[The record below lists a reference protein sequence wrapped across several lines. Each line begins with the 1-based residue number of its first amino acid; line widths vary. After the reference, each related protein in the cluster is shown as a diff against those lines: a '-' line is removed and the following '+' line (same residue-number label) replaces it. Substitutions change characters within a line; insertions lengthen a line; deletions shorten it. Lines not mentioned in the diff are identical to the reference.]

1 MTQKFIETAD
11 FIKSKIKN
19 LPEVGIILGSGLGNL
34 GNKIDAEVKIPY
46 TDIPNFP
53 ISTVEGHSGQLV
65 IGKLGNKQ
73 VLAMQG
79 RFHYYEGYN
88 MQQVTFPIRVMK
100 FLGIKTL
107 IVSNAAGGLNRE
119 FKAGDIMIIKDHINF
134 FPENPLRGKNYDQ
147 LGPRFPDMSKPYS
160 QRLIKLA
167 LEIAKENS
175 ILVQQGVYIGS
186 SGPTLETASEYN
198 MFRIW
203 GADATGMSTVPE
215 VIVAT
220 HMGIEVFGMSVI
232 ANTDKPADAEKGT
245 THDEVQDVAG
255 SVEPYMTKI
264 ITGLINRM

>member
-88 MQQVTFPIRVMK
+88 MHQVTFPIRVMK

-107 IVSNAAGGLNRE
+107 IVSNAAGGLNRD

-186 SGPTLETASEYN
+186 SGPTLETASSTTCFAFGEPMLQECQQYQ
-198 MFRIW
+198 RLLWQLIW
-203 GADATGMSTVPE
+203 ELRFWYV
-215 VIVAT
+215 
-220 HMGIEVFGMSVI
+220 VI
-232 ANTDKPADAEKGT
+232 ANTDKPTDAEKGLPT
-245 THDEVQDVAG
+245 MKFKMWQVLLSRT
-255 SVEPYMTKI
+255 
-264 ITGLINRM
+264 